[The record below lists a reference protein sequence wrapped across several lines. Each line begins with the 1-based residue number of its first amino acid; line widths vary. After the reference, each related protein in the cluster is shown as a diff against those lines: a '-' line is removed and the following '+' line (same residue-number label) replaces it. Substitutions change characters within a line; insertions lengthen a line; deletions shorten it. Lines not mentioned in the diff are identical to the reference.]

1 MNNNITLIKG
11 RHQVVMAGDV
21 PLFNSDGNLLVQD
34 VQDNNIFVV
43 PVCEE
48 TIKFFNLRLTEESSI
63 HNSDSGNI
71 CMTEQPE
78 SIVSFTAPSATSS
91 AASAA
96 SSTVSSATSAAAC
109 WKDDNEV
116 KCLIHLWQD
125 HENHFK
131 TMKSRDV
138 WSLISKDL
146 IKTNPEWKQKTH
158 IQCENKWKDI
168 KRKYMET
175 KDHNNKSGNDPKTCK
190 FYEDLDEI
198 LGEKPCVK
206 PVSLASNL
214 NKRHRTM
221 INSKEQND
229 FDEIFGDSE
238 SSTSQS
244 EEGLPKTKKKMTRVE
259 RELKDWSAAL
269 LADAQVREEARERRH
284 KEVIA
289 ESKVAIDIY
298 KEMMGKLIDKL

>member
-1 MNNNITLIKG
+1 MNNNIMLIKG
-11 RHQVVMAGDV
+11 RHQVVMTGDV

-48 TIKFFNLRLTEESSI
+48 TIKFFNLRLTENSSI
-63 HNSDSGNI
+63 HNSDSRNI

-78 SIVSFTAPSATSS
+78 SIA
-91 AASAA
+91 
-96 SSTVSSATSAAAC
+96 SAAAC

-116 KCLIHLWQD
+116 RCLIHLWQD
-125 HENHFK
+125 HQNHFK

-138 WSLISKDL
+138 WSLISKDV
-146 IKTNPEWKQKTH
+146 IKTNPEWKQKTY

-190 FYEDLDEI
+190 FYKDLEEV

-214 NKRHRTM
+214 NKRHRTI

-229 FDEIFGDSE
+229 FDEIFEDSE

-244 EEGLPKTKKKMTRVE
+244 EEGLLKKKRKMTRVE

-269 LADAQVREEARERRH
+269 LADAKVREEARERRH
-284 KEVIA
+284 REVIA

>member
-1 MNNNITLIKG
+1 
-11 RHQVVMAGDV
+11 
-21 PLFNSDGNLLVQD
+21 
-34 VQDNNIFVV
+34 
-43 PVCEE
+43 
-48 TIKFFNLRLTEESSI
+48 
-63 HNSDSGNI
+63 
-71 CMTEQPE
+71 MTEQPE
-78 SIVSFTAPSATSS
+78 SIGKSFIVFFKCFFTKQKINILSYLKNVNVYVIFAVSFAVPSATSS
-91 AASAA
+91 VAAAA
-96 SSTVSSATSAAAC
+96 SSTVSSAASAAAC

-116 KCLIHLWQD
+116 RCLIHLWQD
-125 HENHFK
+125 HQNHFK

-138 WSLISKDL
+138 WSLISKDV
-146 IKTNPEWKQKTH
+146 IKTNPEWKQKTY

-190 FYEDLDEI
+190 FYEDLEEV

-214 NKRHRTM
+214 NKRHRTI

-229 FDEIFGDSE
+229 FDEIFEDSE

-244 EEGLPKTKKKMTRVE
+244 EEGLLKKKRKMTRVE

-269 LADAQVREEARERRH
+269 LADAKVREEARERRH
-284 KEVIA
+284 REVIA